1 MGVAPGS
8 TCPTPALVLCS
19 KGQRRKQ
26 EEPTLRAGVT
36 KAIHAAVVHC
46 GLPSSDLGFSRK
58 NGRKCIYYEELG
70 WEVSRRI
77 TVRM

>member
-26 EEPTLRAGVT
+26 EGAQATGAQAPASVFLTSLLGQERTSWKLTESLDHLLRAPGREPARC
-36 KAIHAAVVHC
+36 KA
-46 GLPSSDLGFSRK
+46 GGTD
-58 NGRKCIYYEELG
+58 
-70 WEVSRRI
+70 
-77 TVRM
+77 T